1 MAYQNSPLP
10 KIYPSFG
17 AAYDTNMRA
26 RNETTTHAYH
36 QGYDPHPDGAH
47 TGRMVFVAYD
57 NPADKVTPGAYNTYD
72 PYIGRTGGYKK
83 NYTNKYNKG
92 RKTKTRR
99 SRKNR
104 K

>member
-1 MAYQNSPLP
+1 MAYQNSPPP

-17 AAYDTNMRA
+17 EAYNTNMRT
-26 RNETTTHAYH
+26 RDVTTKHAYD

-57 NPADKVTPGAYNTYD
+57 NPANKVTPGAYGSYD
-72 PYIGRTGGYKK
+72 PYRPSTGGYKK
-83 NYTNKYNKG
+83 NYTNKYKKG
-92 RKTKTRR
+92 RNTKTRR
-99 SRKNR
+99 SKKNR